1 MYRQLKRY
9 TLVAAISILC
19 GLASFGISLVVIGYY
34 NGDINEL
41 NIRMTEVLKLKHS
54 ASLTE
59 SEVQDVIQKYYQSD
73 EFLRRAHLRALV
85 FSWVPWVVVPFVFRP
100 LTFRDIPTVVI
111 VLLGAAYIGV
121 MLDYEIV
128 VYILCVTFGLF
139 LRGAWRS
146 RLLKHRPA

>member
-1 MYRQLKRY
+1 MYRQLKKHA
-9 TLVAAISILC
+9 LVVAISILC
-19 GLASFGISLVVIGYY
+19 ELASFGISLVVIGHY
-34 NGDINEL
+34 NGDIREL
-41 NIRMTEVLKLKHS
+41 NVRMTEVLKLKHS

-59 SEVQDVIQKYYQSD
+59 SEVQDVIKKYYQTD

-100 LTFRDIPTVVI
+100 LTFRDIPTVFF
-111 VLLGAAYIGV
+111 VLLGATYVGV
-121 MLDYEIV
+121 TLNYEIV
-128 VYILCVTFGLF
+128 VYIFCVTFGLF